1 MAQRLQ
7 SDIDDLDPE
16 ELWEEEEEEEE
27 GDEEDEDDE
36 SESDDTTD
44 DGDEDDDD
52 TPLGPKGEKAL
63 QAEKQKRR
71 DAQKQL
77 REWKALG
84 MSPADIKKL
93 LDDRNDGDQPDPD
106 RIRSEAKA
114 EAQAELMESRVL
126 DKIEAKAGKL
136 FADPDDAAALLMKD
150 HGADEFLDDGKIDVE
165 AIEEALD
172 ELLEKKPYLAA
183 QGGRR
188 FQGSAD
194 GGTRK
199 ESRTKQLTRDDLK
212 RMSPQEIEQA
222 RKDGKLDDLLS
233 GKKS

>member
-1 MAQRLQ
+1 MPD
-7 SDIDDLDPE
+7 DIDLEDLR
-16 ELWEEEEEEEE
+16 EEEEEEEE
-27 GDEEDEDDE
+27 ADEEEQEDDE
-36 SESDDTTD
+36 SDSSGDDTD
-44 DGDEDDDD
+44 DGQSDDGDDD

-63 QAEKQKRR
+63 AAEKQKRR
-71 DAQKQL
+71 EAQKQL

-84 MSPADIKKL
+84 LSAADIKKL
-93 LDDRNDGDQPDPD
+93 LDERDDTGEKPDAD
-106 RIRSEAKA
+106 RIRQEARA
-114 EAQAELMESRVL
+114 EAQAELLEGRVL
-126 DKIEAKAGKL
+126 DKIEAKAARL
-136 FADPDDAAALLMKD
+136 FADPDDAAALLMKGRD
-150 HGADEFLDDGKIDVE
+150 ADEFLDDGKIDVE
-165 AIEEALD
+165 AIQDALE

-212 RMSPQEIEQA
+212 RMSPQEIEKA